1 MSQRSPFNERN
12 MGKTT
17 DGEEGSKP
25 AGMTRRSLSKGKPA
39 RPAAEGVRIV
49 SSKSK
54 GKSVSSRPLTKEER
68 KEKRRAEREEED
80 QVANITE
87 MVMKQD
93 SRYLGRRRVWW
104 GLLIAGIICI
114 AVSFAVTYA
123 FGTDAKN
130 YDLTTSV
137 GVISTVL
144 LVLSYAI
151 IIAAIVWEFVK
162 IRPIRN
168 ESMAKVRGM
177 SAKRRRA
184 VVEANYAA
192 EEQRRAEKAVRK
204 AKK

>member
-25 AGMTRRSLSKGKPA
+25 SGMTRRSLSKGKPA

-93 SRYLGRRRVWW
+93 SRYLSRRRVWW
-104 GLLIAGIICI
+104 GLLIAGIVCI
-114 AVSFAVTYA
+114 AVSFAVIYA
-123 FGTDAKN
+123 FGTDVKN

-204 AKK
+204 GKK

>member
-1 MSQRSPFNERN
+1 
-12 MGKTT
+12 
-17 DGEEGSKP
+17 
-25 AGMTRRSLSKGKPA
+25 
-39 RPAAEGVRIV
+39 
-49 SSKSK
+49 
-54 GKSVSSRPLTKEER
+54 
-68 KEKRRAEREEED
+68 
-80 QVANITE
+80 
-87 MVMKQD
+87 MKQD
-93 SRYLGRRRVWW
+93 SRYLSRRRVWW
-104 GLLIAGIICI
+104 GLLIAGIVCI
-114 AVSFAVTYA
+114 AVSFAVIYA

-204 AKK
+204 GKK